1 MTRWLASNLRAVG
14 VVITRRASL
23 PSSCLRCSDATR
35 PTQASPAGSGR
46 ARCAPHLLPLLAVV
60 ALLAAA
66 CTGGGS
72 DAVDDGAESAD
83 ATTDAADPSGTVAAG
98 GADPL
103 EASGVADRPLSYRCD
118 SVVFTP
124 EEASAGSVETAG
136 GTASID
142 ALGTALPTWLVGL
155 DGVFVPCLAVN
166 ATVNDL
172 RPVAFE
178 LAGEQLVVEACVD
191 HADLVVDRREIGG
204 ATVITIF
211 GPAPETLDGVVGPE
225 CAVDASA
232 PLDDELA
239 GGLVP
244 ATTLSGVT
252 YPFGAPTAGLH
263 EQLGFGVGLAP
274 LPAVDPASVL
284 CRAQPATNAVEVQW
298 SGLEPGYRAE
308 VRVGDDVRYRSEPAG
323 VDGAPS
329 VVGAY
334 ILAMFDRGVTVSD
347 PDFVNSFADYAAT
360 GDAATYVLD
369 VVGGSGEA
377 TSIVCGEAGV
387 GGAGTVPLLD
397 PAEQPNT
404 LGGDLG
410 AAKSLFDAV
419 AILPFVYQTI
429 EPICDGCD
437 GQEIALIL
445 APDGTAARQ
454 FDPPV
459 EQQADPSLPGL
470 VDPFALHE
478 LLAAAEA
485 NGRDVAYVI
494 DPSSGVPIEWTID
507 GRGARI
513 TCLEV
518 DIAPPDLRPT
528 TACRTDLDLI
538 GR

>member
-1 MTRWLASNLRAVG
+1 MTAWLESNLRAVG

-35 PTQASPAGSGR
+35 PTQADPTGSGR
-46 ARCAPHLLPLLAVV
+46 VRCAPAGALAVV
-60 ALLAAA
+60 LMALAFVAGA

-72 DAVDDGAESAD
+72 DADQADQADDESAD
-83 ATTDAADPSGTVAAG
+83 VAGSIGTDTGER
-98 GADPL
+98 L
-103 EASGVADRPLSYRCD
+103 EADDVEERELRYRCD

-124 EEASAGSVETAG
+124 DDADAGSVETAA
-136 GTASID
+136 GTVTIES
-142 ALGTALPTWLVGL
+142 LGTPLPTWLVGS
-155 DGVFVPCLAVN
+155 DGLFVPCVAVN

-178 LAGEQLVVEACVD
+178 LSGDQLVVEACVD
-191 HADLVVDRREIGG
+191 HADLVVDRREAGG
-204 ATVITIF
+204 ATVITVF
-211 GPAPETLDGVVGPE
+211 GPAPDAVDGVVGAE
-225 CAVDASA
+225 CAIDPDA
-232 PLDDELA
+232 PLSSDLV
-239 GGLVP
+239 GGPVP

-252 YPFGAPTAGLH
+252 YPFGAPSAVLH
-263 EQLGFGVGLAP
+263 EQLGFGVGLAS
-274 LPAVDPASVL
+274 LPVADPASVI
-284 CRAQPATNAVEVQW
+284 CRALPATRSVEVQW

-329 VVGAY
+329 VTGAY

-347 PDFVNSFADYAAT
+347 PDFVNSFADFGAT
-360 GDAATYVLD
+360 GDLATYVLD

-387 GGAGTVPLLD
+387 GGAGTAPLLD
-397 PAEQPNT
+397 PAEQTNT
-404 LGGDLG
+404 IGGDLG

-437 GQEIALIL
+437 GDEVPLIL
-445 APDGTAARQ
+445 VPDGTAARQ

-459 EQQADPSLPGL
+459 EQQADPALPGL

-485 NGRDVAYVI
+485 NGRDVSYVI

-518 DIAPPDLRPT
+518 DIAPPELRPT